1 MSELALEAKNLC
13 KNYGGLRV
21 TKDVTLALQI
31 GARHALIGPNGAGKT
46 TLVGLL
52 SGTIEPSAG
61 TISLL
66 GEDVTALG
74 PAARVKQGLGRTF
87 QVNSLFRELTVF
99 QNVFLAIGEHR
110 GISKHLLTSIG
121 RHKDALEEV
130 WRVLEMLGLSG
141 DAARRINEIAY
152 GRQRLVE
159 IAIALVLEPKV
170 LLLDEPAA
178 GIPGAEVPILLNAID
193 KLDDSIAVLMIEHD
207 MQIVKRFARS
217 VTVLA
222 EGEVIE
228 SGPPDS
234 VMSSVRVRTVYLGRS
249 GQQRFGELKHA

>member
-1 MSELALEAKNLC
+1 MSELALEANGLC

-21 TKDVTLALQI
+21 TKDVTLSLPV

-61 TISLL
+61 TIVLR
-66 GEDVTALG
+66 GRDVTSMG
-74 PAARVKQGLGRTF
+74 PAARVKHGLGRTF
-87 QVNSLFRELTVF
+87 QVNSLFRDLTVY
-99 QNVFLAIGEHR
+99 QNVFLAISEHR
-110 GISKHLLTSIG
+110 GISKHLLTSIA
-121 RHKDALEEV
+121 RHRDAIEEV
-130 WRVLEMLGLSG
+130 WRVLDMLGLSA
-141 DAARRINEIAY
+141 DASRCINEIAY

-159 IAIALVLEPKV
+159 IAIALVLEPRV

-178 GIPGAEVPILLNAID
+178 GIPGAEVPILLNAIER
-193 KLDDSIAVLMIEHD
+193 LDESIAVLMIEHD

-228 SGPPDS
+228 SGPPDT
-234 VMSSVRVRTVYLGRS
+234 VMASERVRTVYLGRS

>member
-1 MSELALEAKNLC
+1 VSALALEATGLSKS
-13 KNYGGLRV
+13 YGGLHV
-21 TKDVTLALQI
+21 TKNVTLALPA

-52 SGTIEPSAG
+52 SGTIVPTAG
-61 TISLL
+61 SIALL
-66 GEDVTALG
+66 GRDVTDLG
-74 PAARVKQGLGRTF
+74 PAARVKHGLGRTF

-110 GISKHLLTSIG
+110 GISKHLLTGIG
-121 RHKDALEEV
+121 RHQDAIEEV
-130 WRVLEMLGLSG
+130 WRVLEMLSLSE
-141 DAARRINEIAY
+141 DAARRISEIAY

-178 GIPGAEVPILLNAID
+178 GIPGAEVPILLNVIE
-193 KLDDSIAVLMIEHD
+193 KLEDDIAVLMIEHD

-222 EGEVIE
+222 EGEIIE
-228 SGPPDS
+228 SGPPEI
-234 VMSSVRVRTVYLGRS
+234 VMSSERVRTVYLGRS
-249 GQQRFGELKHA
+249 GQQRFGDLQHA

>member
-1 MSELALEAKNLC
+1 MSKLALEAKNLC

-21 TKDVTLALQI
+21 TRDVTLALPI

-46 TLVGLL
+46 TLIGLL
-52 SGTIEPSAG
+52 SGTIAPSSG
-61 TISLL
+61 SIFLL
-66 GEDVTALG
+66 GSDVTGLG
-74 PAARVKQGLGRTF
+74 PASRVKRGLGRTF

-99 QNVFLAIGEHR
+99 QNVFLAISEHR
-110 GISKHLLTSIG
+110 AISRHLLTSIG
-121 RHKDALEEV
+121 RHRDAIDEV
-130 WRVLEMLGLSG
+130 WRVLDMLGLSS
-141 DAARRINEIAY
+141 DAARHINEIAY

-193 KLDDSIAVLMIEHD
+193 KLDDAIAVLMIEHD

-217 VTVLA
+217 VTVMA

-228 SGPPDS
+228 NGPPEN
-234 VMSSVRVRTVYLGRS
+234 VMSSERVRTVYLGRS
-249 GQQRFGELKHA
+249 GQQRFGELQHA

>member
-1 MSELALEAKNLC
+1 LIELALEAKGLC

-21 TKDVTLALQI
+21 TKDVTLSLPV

-52 SGTIEPSAG
+52 SGTIAPSSG
-61 TISLL
+61 TIIL
-66 GEDVTALG
+66 GGKDVTASS
-74 PAARVKQGLGRTF
+74 PAARVKSGLGRTF
-87 QVNSLFRELTVF
+87 QVNSLF
-99 QNVFLAIGEHR
+99 LAISEHR
-110 GISKHLLTSIG
+110 GLSRHLLTSIS
-121 RHKDALEEV
+121 RHTEATEEV
-130 WRVLEMLGLSG
+130 WRVLDMLGLSP
-141 DAARRINEIAY
+141 DASRSINEIAY

-159 IAIALVLEPKV
+159 IAIALVLEPRV

-178 GIPGAEVPILLNAID
+178 GIPGAEVPILLNAIE
-193 KLDDSIAVLMIEHD
+193 KLDEKIAVLMIEHD

-228 SGPPDS
+228 NGPPEA
-234 VMSSVRVRTVYLGRS
+234 VMASERVRTVYLGRS
-249 GQQRFGELKHA
+249 GQQRFGEVAHA

>member
-21 TKDVTLALQI
+21 TKDVTLALEI

-66 GEDVTALG
+66 GKDVTALG
-74 PAARVKQGLGRTF
+74 PAARVKHGLGRTF

-99 QNVFLAIGEHR
+99 QNVFLAISEHR

-121 RHKDALEEV
+121 RHKDALDEV
-130 WRVLEMLGLSG
+130 WRVLEMLGLSS

>member
-1 MSELALEAKNLC
+1 MIELALEAKGLC

-21 TKDVTLALQI
+21 TKDVTLSLPV

-52 SGTIEPSAG
+52 SGTIAPSSG
-61 TISLL
+61 TIIL
-66 GEDVTALG
+66 GGKDVTASS
-74 PAARVKQGLGRTF
+74 PAARVKSGLGRTF
-87 QVNSLFRELTVF
+87 QVNSLFRELSVF
-99 QNVFLAIGEHR
+99 QNVFLAISEHR
-110 GISKHLLTSIG
+110 GLSRHLLTSIS
-121 RHKDALEEV
+121 RHTEATEEV
-130 WRVLEMLGLSG
+130 WRVLDMLGLSP
-141 DAARRINEIAY
+141 DASRSINEIAY

-159 IAIALVLEPKV
+159 IAIALVLEPRV

-178 GIPGAEVPILLNAID
+178 GIPGAEVPILLNAIE
-193 KLDDSIAVLMIEHD
+193 KLDEKIAVLMIEHD

-228 SGPPDS
+228 NGPPEA
-234 VMSSVRVRTVYLGRS
+234 VMASERVRTVYLGRS
-249 GQQRFGELKHA
+249 GQQRFGEVAHA